1 MQLTFFR
8 QCWVKCTTEE
18 DQTSN
23 RRVPRKTTMWVPCSE
38 TVNFKMAAA
47 FIQGPCTSHRSHTQ
61 KPASMYR
68 TLKGRTHRSSH
79 VHPLLTDTSEQL
91 HPLASFVLNG
101 AARETPAASF
111 GEDTGAGLR
120 GAQVPV
126 GLRGCRHAC
135 ARLGHTRA
143 LLFGRFTLPG
153 VPNFSG
159 GVPGA
164 PHRPHHSKC
173 FSFPIWG
180 RV

>member
-1 MQLTFFR
+1 MQGPPENDDVGPLFGNCEFQDGYSR
-8 QCWVKCTTEE
+8 
-18 DQTSN
+18 
-23 RRVPRKTTMWVPCSE
+23 
-38 TVNFKMAAA
+38 A

-91 HPLASFVLNG
+91 HPLASFVSNG
-101 AARETPAASF
+101 AARETRAASF

-120 GAQVPV
+120 GAQVRV

-164 PHRPHHSKC
+164 PHRPQHSKR
-173 FSFPIWG
+173 FSSPIWG